1 MLAACLAHYSYS
13 EILAD
18 SSFILTFASKITL
31 AGERKCVK
39 LFSGFEKTPVGM
51 IHATSA
57 HISLNK
63 VSHTTVLNVILYII
77 SFFCILP

>member
-13 EILAD
+13 RIPAD

-31 AGERKCVK
+31 AG
-39 LFSGFEKTPVGM
+39 FEKIPVEM
-51 IHATSA
+51 IHATSG

-63 VSHTTVLNVILYII
+63 VSQTTVLNLIPYVI
-77 SFFCILP
+77 SFFCTLP